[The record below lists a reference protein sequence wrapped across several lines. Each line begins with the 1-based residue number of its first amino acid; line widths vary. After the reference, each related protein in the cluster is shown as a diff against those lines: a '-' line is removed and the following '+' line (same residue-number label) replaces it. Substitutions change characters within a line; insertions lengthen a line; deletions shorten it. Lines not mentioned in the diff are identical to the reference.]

1 MATPTEDPSVAPS
14 EEQQS
19 FQRLRFSKD
28 LDGNSVLVVKE
39 LGEVPGPV

>member
-1 MATPTEDPSVAPS
+1 MHLNV
-14 EEQQS
+14 Q
-19 FQRLRFSKD
+19 LKIVRFSKD